1 MSVLITGISGRIG
14 ANLAGTLVK
23 QGHSVRGLV
32 WPRDP
37 RTDKLNGLDVELVS
51 GSLTNPAD
59 VQKAVKGVGAVYHL
73 GAAFQG
79 GGPFSESDYFEIN
92 VRGTFSMLEAARAQD
107 PPPRFIYAGT
117 DAVYSKYIPGGLTE
131 PIREDRTPR
140 RTRGWYALS
149 KSLGEELCTGY
160 WLTYGL
166 PAVVLRFCMVF
177 GAGEIL
183 DFPQFRL
190 SGLKGRPEFK
200 DPGQGTE
207 RLVVLRDE
215 KGRPYKKHVADVRDI
230 VQGCQLALC
239 AEDVSGETIQLAG
252 PAPFAWDE
260 AVPHLSERLGVP
272 YIETVLQGEPTFYE
286 FDLSKARRLLGF
298 KPGYTI
304 RRMIDDALAYRRGD
318 DIGVLPTD

>member
-1 MSVLITGISGRIG
+1 MSVLITGITGRIG
-14 ANLAGTLVK
+14 ANLAGTLVN

-37 RTDKLNGLDVELVS
+37 RIGKLNGLDVELVY
-51 GSLTNPAD
+51 GSLTIPRD
-59 VQKAVKGVGAVYHL
+59 VQAAVQGVSAVYHL

-79 GGPFSESDYFEIN
+79 GGPFSETDYFEIN
-92 VRGTFSMLEAARAQD
+92 VRGTFNMLEAARAQD
-107 PPPRFIYAGT
+107 RPPRFVYAGT
-117 DAVYSKYIPGGLTE
+117 DAIYEKYVPGGLVE

-140 RTRGWYALS
+140 RCRGWYALS

-160 WLTYGL
+160 WLTYKL

-183 DFPQFRL
+183 DFPQFHL

-200 DPGQGTE
+200 DPGPGTE

-215 KGRPYKKHVADVRDI
+215 EGRPYRKHVADVRDI
-230 VQGCQLALC
+230 VQGCRLAMS
-239 AEDVSGETIQLAG
+239 AGDVSGETIQLAG
-252 PAPFAWDE
+252 PAPFSWDE
-260 AVPHLSERLGVP
+260 AVNHLSERLGIP
-272 YIETVLQGEPTFYE
+272 YVETRLKGDPTFYE
-286 FDLSKARRLLGF
+286 FDLSKARKLLGF
-298 KPGYTI
+298 KPAYDI
-304 RRMIDDALAYRRGD
+304 RRMIDDALAYRRGE

>member
-1 MSVLITGISGRIG
+1 MSILITGITGRIG
-14 ANLAGTLVK
+14 ANLAAALVK

-37 RTDKLNGLDVELVS
+37 RIDKLDGLNVELVP
-51 GSLTNPAD
+51 GSLTDPGD
-59 VQKAVKGVGAVYHL
+59 VQRAIRGVSAVYHL

-92 VRGTFSMLEAARAQD
+92 VRGTFNMLEAARAQD

-117 DAVYSKYIPGGLTE
+117 DAIYEKYVPGGLAD
-131 PIREDRTPR
+131 PILEDLTPR
-140 RTRGWYALS
+140 RCRGWYALS

-160 WLTYGL
+160 WLTYEL
-166 PAVVLRFCMVF
+166 PVVVLRFCMVF

-183 DFPQFRL
+183 DFPHFHL
-190 SGLKGRPEFK
+190 SGLKGRSEFK
-200 DPGQGTE
+200 GTWQGTDC
-207 RLVVLRDE
+207 LVVLKDQE
-215 KGRPYKKHVADVRDI
+215 GRPYKKHIADVRDI

-239 AEDVSGETIQLAG
+239 AEEVSGEIIQLAG

-260 AVPHLSERLGVP
+260 AVPYLSERLGVP
-272 YIETVLQGEPTFYE
+272 CIEAVLQGDPTFYE
-286 FDLSKARRLLGF
+286 FDLSKARRLLCF
-298 KPGYTI
+298 NPRYNI

-318 DIGVLPTD
+318 DIGVLETV